1 MPLSTQD
8 RLDILDLYARQAWAL
23 DTGDVDGY
31 VDVFAPDAVLDLANK
46 HQGHAAI
53 RRFAEAFWAN
63 DVGVMGSQHHV
74 DQVVLE
80 GDGERATARAYVT
93 RTYRMSGRGR
103 NNILPI
109 WQGYYADTLVKVDG
123 RWRIQQQVGRAWEG
137 AVLEQVAKR
146 RRAAAPA

>member
-1 MPLSTQD
+1 MPLSTED

-23 DTGDVDGY
+23 DTGDVDAY
-31 VDVFAPDAVLDLANK
+31 VDVFAPDAVLDLADK
-46 HQGHAAI
+46 HQGADAI
-53 RRFAEAFWAN
+53 RALAETFWAR
-63 DVGVMGSQHHV
+63 DVGVTGSQHHI

-80 GDGERATARAYVT
+80 GDGQRASVRAYVT

-109 WQGYYADTLVKVDG
+109 WQGFYSDSLVKLDG

-137 AVLEQVAKR
+137 GVLEKVAQR
-146 RRAAAPA
+146 RRT